1 MKVENLFIIL
11 FLSYFTISAQQ
22 KLDRISVL
30 HNEFVNSKGEKIVFR
45 GLNTSDPDKL
55 EREGQWNKA
64 YFEAIKSWN
73 ANIVRFPVHPSA
85 WQKRGEHDYLALLD
99 QGIAWAE
106 ELGLYVIIDW
116 HSIGNLQTEMYQH
129 EMYHTTKKE
138 TFDFWQIIGQ
148 KYGDNP
154 TVAFYELFNEPT
166 TNQDQYGKLSWEEWK
181 HLNEKMIFLIRQNG
195 GKGIPLVA
203 GFDWAYSLTEIKDHP
218 IKDQGIAYVSHP
230 YPQKNNDARAEQW
243 TKDWG
248 YVKEKYPV
256 ILTEIGYCTAD
267 YEGAHIPV
275 ISDASYAEAITGYA
289 DKKNISYV
297 VWVFDTSWAPRLI
310 EDWEFTPA
318 PHGEVWKRKMLSYP
332 F

>member
-1 MKVENLFIIL
+1 MKIPCLFIVIFIL
-11 FLSYFTISAQQ
+11 SFVSVAQQ
-22 KLDRISVL
+22 KLERISVEN
-30 HNEFVNSKGEKIVFR
+30 NEFINSNGEKIVFR

-55 EREGQWNKA
+55 EREGQWNKN

-85 WQKRGEHDYLALLD
+85 WQKRGKAAYLSLLD

-116 HSIGNLQTEMYQH
+116 HSIGNLYTEKYQH
-129 EMYHTTKKE
+129 EMYNTTKKE
-138 TFDFWQIIGQ
+138 TFDFWQVIAQ
-148 KYGDNP
+148 KYGNNP

-166 TNQDQYGKLSWEEWK
+166 TNNDAYGKLSWEQWK

-203 GFDWAYSLTEIKDHP
+203 GFNWAYSLTEVKDHP
-218 IKDQGIAYVSHP
+218 IKEKGIGYVSHP
-230 YPQKNNDARAEQW
+230 YPQKNNDARAQQW

-248 YVKEKYPV
+248 YVKDKYPV
-256 ILTEIGYCTAD
+256 ILTEIGYCAPD

-275 ISDASYAEAITGYA
+275 ISDANYVEAITNYA
-289 DKKNISYV
+289 DQKNISYV
-297 VWVFDTSWAPRLI
+297 VWVFDTNWAPRLI
-310 EDWEFTPA
+310 EDWNFSPA
-318 PHGEVWKRKMLSYP
+318 PHGKVWKEKMMTY
-332 F
+332 